1 MGKALQ
7 PNAETFKFFFVHVA
21 MATDFFKKSFFLAG
35 FNFEGSH

>member
-7 PNAETFKFFFVHVA
+7 PYAVA

-35 FNFEGSH
+35 FNFEGS